1 MLTPVADPVPIGGH
15 RRSWPSERTLLLN
28 STYEPLMVISWQR
41 AITMAWLEK
50 VEVVRHYA
58 RVVRS
63 VSRAMSLPAVVRL
76 HDYARLRRVRL
87 GFSRRSVFTRDSYR
101 CQYCGVRCSPSDVT
115 CDHVVPR
122 SQGGGTDW
130 DNVVAC
136 CKQCNRSK
144 GGRTPTQAGMK
155 LLKRPRQPDD
165 LPLVMRIELGNRH
178 APEPWREFLAWSRKS
193 RQAS

>member
-1 MLTPVADPVPIGGH
+1 MLNLVADPVPI
-15 RRSWPSERTLLLN
+15 RSLPSERTLLLN

-50 VEVVRHYA
+50 VEVVRSYE
-58 RVVRS
+58 RVVRA

-76 HDYARLRRVRL
+76 HAFVRLRRVRL

-101 CQYCGVRCSPSDVT
+101 CQYCGVRCGPSDVT

-122 SQGGGTDW
+122 SHGGGTDW
-130 DNVVAC
+130 ENVVAC
-136 CKQCNRSK
+136 CHGCNRRK
-144 GGRTPTQAGMK
+144 GGRTPVQAGMK

-165 LPLVMRIELGNRH
+165 LPLVMRIELGSRQ

-193 RQAS
+193 RMAG